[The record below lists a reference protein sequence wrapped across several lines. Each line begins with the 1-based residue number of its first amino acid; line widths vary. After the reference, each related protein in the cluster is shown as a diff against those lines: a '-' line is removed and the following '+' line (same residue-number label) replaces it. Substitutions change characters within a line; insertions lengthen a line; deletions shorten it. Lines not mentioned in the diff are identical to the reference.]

1 MTEDERA
8 GVELLAA
15 VSRGLIDL
23 AQVTHVATFQ
33 LPYPPGLQLA
43 LDRVVLAGL
52 TRNRPVPGGIPE
64 LLSWSRKKSP
74 AAWWPLELP
83 GGFLSADARLL
94 HGESKEVTRT
104 CAELASWGPDGVL
117 EQEAVALLA
126 ELTETCGAVERFA
139 VCRNFLIRRPVIL
152 QYNPIEFLSPAVA
165 HTWKLVQGFYGPVP
179 DRFRL
184 DRTVYQCSE
193 CSLLAKPLTNDTF
206 WCEGGCQPS
215 GRIVESTQQPEQSRV
230 LPLALRLFLALPGR
244 TEQAVCSRLPSEPRL
259 LPRGLGLHEL
269 PSPGGRTLVF
279 QVQDREEPI
288 LAALRAAE
296 TAAGLS
302 GLLHVVAPHGLVS
315 SPGYR
320 EKFEGALPDA
330 SRVRLLSADEFTGL
344 RQAARTA
351 RERNDD
357 A

>member
-1 MTEDERA
+1 M
-8 GVELLAA
+8 ELLAA
-15 VSRGLIDL
+15 VSRGLIEL
-23 AQVTHVATFQ
+23 AQVTQVATFR

-52 TRNRPVPGGIPE
+52 TRNQPVPGGISE
-64 LLSWSRKKSP
+64 LLSWSRKRSP

-83 GGFLSADARLL
+83 DGFLSADARLL
-94 HGESKEVTRT
+94 HSDSKEVTRT

-117 EQEAVALLA
+117 EQEAVALLT
-126 ELTETCGAVERFA
+126 ELAETCGTVERFA
-139 VCRNFLIRRPVIL
+139 ACRDFLMRRPVIL

-179 DRFRL
+179 DRFRI
-184 DRTVYQCSE
+184 DRTVYRCSE
-193 CSLLAKPLTNDTF
+193 CSLLAKPLAKDMS
-206 WCEGGCQPS
+206 WCEGGCQPTE
-215 GRIVESTQQPEQSRV
+215 RVVESTRQPEQSRV

-244 TEQAVCSRLPSEPRL
+244 TEQAVRSRLPSQPRL
-259 LPRGLGLHEL
+259 LPRGLGLYEL
-269 PSPGGRTLVF
+269 VSPGGGTLVF
-279 QVQDREEPI
+279 QVQDREEPV

-302 GLLHVVAPHGLVS
+302 GLLHIVASHRLVS

-320 EKFEGALPDA
+320 KRFEGALPDA

-344 RQAARTA
+344 RQATRTA